1 MSEQQH
7 QRLLIASSGFILNK
21 NNRNSR
27 NYQNDYPE
35 CLRTDKKPDVGFR
48 GDDCDG
54 CRRRL
59 GMRLLYRVPGG
70 CNGDDNFNCCGPS
83 PLLYDGECFKYVV
96 SKFPKLST
104 EKIKAGVFDAPKIR
118 KLMRNEEIAHKM
130 TNKEKNASWFSFKDV
145 VDNCLA
151 NCKAAN
157 YKELVKRMMEDS
169 KVIRSTYIYVCNSN
183 HCDELVIKG
192 LAVAL
197 PGIKYI
203 MGVSISKNPT
213 ESRNLLTGE
222 IILERVLKFC
232 RTSELMAS
240 RREDFIRPTYYIYKP
255 TYIFNIRNKMNGI
268 ISISPHTEAVE
279 LNQIG
284 QESISPSSRPT
295 NPLHKGGFLLCACSC
310 ESRRKRTAYNN
321 FFITQKSWLFFLQA
335 VVVWMVV
342 CLPGNIFTFI
352 LYRDVANK
360 GDRTFISNNNSS
372 SVGSMNENSYSA
384 LRINCGNNTNPREWV
399 LCTLHLLQ
407 NMSIPY
413 PSPICYSGTFNG
425 SACYEELINMREIV
439 LGEDN
444 YHYIVSLETPEAQ
457 DKEYLCH
464 ETHEVSSF
472 YLKFSTFW
480 LEGVCILIV
489 GGFGLIGNIM
499 TLVVLGRI
507 DSNTTYNKLL
517 MTLAIV
523 DFLLIFYYFFG
534 LWSYWYLYS
543 LSKETRTT
551 VVSSGLSLL
560 FYTLLDKRAICYP
573 LTHRPAFWPYFLL
586 VLSISGFQN
595 IPKLFEFELDFNITT
610 NISDYNTTP
619 LNEDQRYITFSS
631 WWDELIITGI
641 IPFSALVVFNSLRS
655 DGVRM
660 QSLRKK
666 YVHQNGENS
675 VVAMSSDEVEEEEEN
690 TLLRARKLVK
700 QAYEVTHPSHSTP
713 EHHAYCEN
721 EGRIHVP
728 VAFYVMLS
736 ASNLLLVVNSSMN
749 FIIYCCVGRTF
760 REELKNIVSGIFR
773 KRYMYNK

>member
-1 MSEQQH
+1 
-7 QRLLIASSGFILNK
+7 
-21 NNRNSR
+21 
-27 NYQNDYPE
+27 
-35 CLRTDKKPDVGFR
+35 
-48 GDDCDG
+48 
-54 CRRRL
+54 
-59 GMRLLYRVPGG
+59 
-70 CNGDDNFNCCGPS
+70 
-83 PLLYDGECFKYVV
+83 
-96 SKFPKLST
+96 
-104 EKIKAGVFDAPKIR
+104 
-118 KLMRNEEIAHKM
+118 
-130 TNKEKNASWFSFKDV
+130 
-145 VDNCLA
+145 
-151 NCKAAN
+151 
-157 YKELVKRMMEDS
+157 
-169 KVIRSTYIYVCNSN
+169 
-183 HCDELVIKG
+183 
-192 LAVAL
+192 
-197 PGIKYI
+197 
-203 MGVSISKNPT
+203 
-213 ESRNLLTGE
+213 
-222 IILERVLKFC
+222 
-232 RTSELMAS
+232 
-240 RREDFIRPTYYIYKP
+240 
-255 TYIFNIRNKMNGI
+255 MNGI

-310 ESRRKRTAYNN
+310 FKAREDTKCSSGNIPLRNSNSDRVSPITFQESRRKRTAYNN

-360 GDRTFISNNNSS
+360 GDRTFISNINSS

-444 YHYIVSLETPEAQ
+444 YHYIVSLEAPEAQ

-523 DFLLIFYYFFG
+523 DFLLIFYYFLDYGVIGTFIRSQKKPEP
-534 LWSYWYLYS
+534 LWYRLAYPYFLHPF
-543 LSKETRTT
+543 RQT
-551 VVSSGLSLL
+551 VVSASIFMIVAISAER
-560 FYTLLDKRAICYP
+560 YRAICYP

-641 IPFSALVVFNSLRS
+641 IPFSALVVFNSRIYLKLKASDRLEYRFVGRKVRS

-690 TLLRARKLVK
+690 TLLRAQKCNSSSTHFRKRREKSAMILMSIVLTFLFCHTFRLVK

-773 KRYMYNK
+773 KRSMYNK